1 MKLSQARIAIALAV
15 LVATSSGCGVIN
27 RIRAKN
33 ELNEAARTYR
43 EGRFVEAEQH
53 ARRAQ
58 ELDPNNKTAP
68 LFIARTVHAQYRTG
82 VNTPENIAKAREAIE
97 AYRKILESD
106 PTNEEAYKAI
116 AFLYEK
122 IKEDEKL
129 RDWII
134 ARANDGR
141 VEPDKRAEAY
151 IVLASKD
158 WNCSFQITDLPTNK
172 ITTITDGKAKV
183 SYVKPK
189 DPKDSATAQ
198 MCVKRGLEEVENA
211 IKFDPNSEAAWSYKT
226 NLLLEA
232 SKLAEMDGNMG
243 QKAELDKQREQA
255 QKRTTELSEANKK
268 KQAEEEA
275 KKAASPPTS

>member
-1 MKLSQARIAIALAV
+1 MKLSHARISIALAV
-15 LVATSSGCGVIN
+15 VIATSAGCGVVN

-43 EGRFVEAEQH
+43 EGLFVEAEQH

-58 ELDPNNKTAP
+58 ELDPDNKTAP

-82 VNTPENIAKAREAIE
+82 VNTPENIAKAREAID
-97 AYRKILESD
+97 AYQKILQSD

-172 ITTITDGKAKV
+172 ITTSTVGKV
-183 SYVKPK
+183 SVSYRKPK
-189 DPKDSATAQ
+189 DQKDFETAQ

-232 SKLAEMDGNMG
+232 AKLAEMDGKMD
-243 QKAELDKQREQA
+243 QKAELDKQREAA
-255 QKRTTELSEANKK
+255 QKRTTQLSEANKK

>member
-1 MKLSQARIAIALAV
+1 MKLSQARIPIALAV
-15 LVATSSGCGVIN
+15 VIATSSGCGVIS

-43 EGRFVEAEQH
+43 EGHFVEAEQH
-53 ARRAQ
+53 ARKAQ

-68 LFIARTVHAQYRTG
+68 LFIARTIHAQYRTG
-82 VNTPENIAKAREAIE
+82 VNTPENIAKARDAIA
-97 AYRKILESD
+97 AYQKILDSD

-158 WNCSFQITDLPTNK
+158 WNCSFQITDLPSNK
-172 ITTITDGKAKV
+172 ITTSTVGKVTV
-183 SYVKPK
+183 SYRKPK
-189 DPKDSATAQ
+189 DQKDFETAQ
-198 MCVKRGLEEVENA
+198 MCVRRGLEEVENA

-232 SKLAEMDGNMG
+232 AKLAEMDGRMD
-243 QKAELDKQREQA
+243 QKTELDKQREAA
-255 QKRTTELSEANKK
+255 QKRTTQLSEANKK

-275 KKAASPPTS
+275 KKSASPPTS